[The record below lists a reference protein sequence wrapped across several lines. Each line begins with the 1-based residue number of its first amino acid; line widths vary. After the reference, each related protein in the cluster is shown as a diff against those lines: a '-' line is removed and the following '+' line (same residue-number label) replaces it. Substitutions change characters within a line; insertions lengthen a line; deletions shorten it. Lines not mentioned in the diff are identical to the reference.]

1 MRFNLYITIVNTGNS
16 KQIHKLE
23 LTATFG
29 KSNSG
34 YGNNTLLMI
43 KSMYEG
49 NFEQMIDLRYD
60 TSFDKEAP
68 EVYIAKWIYNYWS
81 GKNGSWDV
89 KELKII
95 RDDRFKN
102 TLN

>member
-1 MRFNLYITIVNTGNS
+1 MRFNLYITIVNPENS
-16 KQIHKLE
+16 KQTRKLE

-34 YGNNTLLMI
+34 YGNDTYLTV
-43 KSMYEG
+43 KSMYAG
-49 NFEQMIDLRYD
+49 NFEQMIDIRYD
-60 TSFDKEAP
+60 KSFDAEAP
-68 EVYIAKWIYNYWS
+68 EVYVANWVYNYWS

-102 TLN
+102 KL